1 MPEVR
6 GAGGDQPVPSAYAVP
21 DEEFRSGARKE
32 NTIAVWDPG
41 RAGQLILRGAGVKAR
56 VYVTFKP
63 SVLDPQGQTIC
74 HALNSL
80 GHSGIEDV
88 RQGKFFEITMQPGED
103 LDAIARDVLSNPVIE
118 DYRIEML
125 D

>member
-1 MPEVR
+1 MR
-6 GAGGDQPVPSAYAVP
+6 
-21 DEEFRSGARKE
+21 
-32 NTIAVWDPG
+32 
-41 RAGQLILRGAGVKAR
+41 AR

-74 HALNSL
+74 HALNGL
-80 GHSGIEDV
+80 GHKGIEDV
-88 RQGKFFEITMQPGED
+88 RQGKYFEITMKPGED

-125 D
+125 E